1 MKSFTIS
8 LPNKKADVNGVY
20 KNYLLKRL
28 LMSYPELTIDG
39 IDSEETPNSY
49 QYIGPSARI
58 LFGANYYSKC
68 DIAKYQRCRY
78 CPFFNAQEEPKDY
91 NIATDF
97 ERAMK
102 KLDDYY
108 KQKYGYKK
116 LYDFKLAD
124 GTPVKEY
131 QNFIQIG
138 YKLIPKNNYR
148 YYLNNMS
155 DNEKITINNFIIMV
169 NNTTEYNL

>member
-1 MKSFTIS
+1 METFTIT
-8 LPNKKADVNGVY
+8 LPNKKADSKGIY

-39 IDSEETPNSY
+39 IDSKETDNSY
-49 QYIGPSARI
+49 QYIGPNNSV

-68 DIAKYQRCRY
+68 DVAKYRECHY
-78 CPFFNAQEEPKDY
+78 CPFFNNPKNY

-97 ERAMK
+97 ELAMK

-124 GTPVKEY
+124 GTPIKEY

-138 YKLIPKNNYR
+138 HNIIPKNNI
-148 YYLNNMS
+148 YYTLNNMR
-155 DNEKITINNFIIMV
+155 EKDRKTINNFIITI
-169 NNTTEYNL
+169 NNIELNL

>member
-8 LPNKKADVNGVY
+8 LPNAKADSEGIY

-28 LMSYPELTIDG
+28 LLSYPELAIDG
-39 IDSEETPNSY
+39 IDTEETPNSY
-49 QYIGPSARI
+49 QYIGPGQRI
-58 LFGANYYSKC
+58 LFGSQVYSKADVC
-68 DIAKYQRCRY
+68 KYRKCTY
-78 CPFFNAQEEPKDY
+78 CPFYEEPEDY
-91 NIATDF
+91 NIATNF

-108 KQKYGYKK
+108 KRKTGYKQ

-138 YKLIPKNNYR
+138 YKIIPKNNIR
-148 YYLNNMS
+148 HTLNNLS
-155 DNEKITINNFIIMV
+155 DRDKKTINNFIFII
-169 NNTTEYNL
+169 NNTELNF